1 MLSFVPRDIKI
12 YCGLC
17 LYGFYKI
24 RRDRQISVTICFPTF
39 SSFSFIALFT
49 AVILGTL
56 NAHCDDDTRPMFP
69 VPHTMR
75 AKVRKT
81 VLLLTSS

>member
-24 RRDRQISVTICFPTF
+24 RRDRQIPVSIFPTF
-39 SSFSFIALFT
+39 CSFSFIVLFT

-56 NAHCDDDTRPMFP
+56 NVQYDDCTRPMFP
-69 VPHTMR
+69 IAHKMC
-75 AKVRKT
+75 AT
-81 VLLLTSS
+81 VHETVSLLT

>member
-24 RRDRQISVTICFPTF
+24 RRDCQIPVSICFPTF
-39 SSFSFIALFT
+39 CSFSFIFLFT

-56 NAHCDDDTRPMFP
+56 NVQYDDCTRPMFP
-69 VPHTMR
+69 IPH
-75 AKVRKT
+75 KVCALVHKT
-81 VLLLTSS
+81 VLLLT

>member
-17 LYGFYKI
+17 LYGFYKM
-24 RRDRQISVTICFPTF
+24 RWDRQIPISICFHNF
-39 SSFSFIALFT
+39 CSFSFIVLFT

-56 NAHCDDDTRPMFP
+56 ILQHNDCTRPMFP
-69 VPHTMR
+69 VPHKMCAT
-75 AKVRKT
+75 VHKT
-81 VLLLTSS
+81 ALLLT